1 MVKFNLVREIRE
13 LKNQLSYSK
22 KYGFFFGAGTS
33 CALGVPNIAIL
44 TTEVEKVLKGN
55 SLTYF
60 NILKKRPIIDLSWEI
75 NKHRRY
81 S

>member
-33 CALGVPNIAIL
+33 CALGVPNIATL
-44 TTEVEKVLKGN
+44 TTEVESTRRSVFRSDETL
-55 SLTYF
+55 
-60 NILKKRPIIDLSWEI
+60 LS
-75 NKHRRY
+75 
-81 S
+81 